1 MIKYLL
7 SGIEAKDKLV
17 RYRVV
22 QTLAYLVE
30 FLTEIHENNT
40 LEALYTLL
48 SNRLQDK
55 ELSIRIQAV
64 VALSHFQLFEF
75 SIEGDTGEF
84 EDELI
89 SSNQI
94 QNKLI
99 NSIQN
104 DDSPEVRRAA
114 LMNLVKTQDTIPILL
129 ERARDSNSINRRL
142 VYSKIARELIT
153 DLDDLEFED
162 RNFY

>member
-1 MIKYLL
+1 M
-7 SGIEAKDKLV
+7 
-17 RYRVV
+17 
-22 QTLAYLVE
+22 
-30 FLTEIHENNT
+30 
-40 LEALYTLL
+40 
-48 SNRLQDK
+48 
-55 ELSIRIQAV
+55 
-64 VALSHFQLFEF
+64 
-75 SIEGDTGEF
+75 
-84 EDELI
+84 
-89 SSNQI
+89 
-94 QNKLI
+94 I

-162 RNFY
+162 REFLLKWGLNDRDETVKAAATKMLTIYWYQSVNEDLLELIDQLNVKSAIAEQAILAFLKINQKFLKLLKLMNHIGKI